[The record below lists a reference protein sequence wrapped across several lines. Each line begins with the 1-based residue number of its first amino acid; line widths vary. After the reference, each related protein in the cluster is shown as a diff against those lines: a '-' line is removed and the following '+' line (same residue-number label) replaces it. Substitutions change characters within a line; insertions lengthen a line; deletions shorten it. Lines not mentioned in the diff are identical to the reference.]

1 MRMMSRTTVALAVV
15 FFGLSTA
22 AAAQQL
28 PEPVAA
34 HRVGSVDVSRDVAPA
49 FNAKAANGFASSGF
63 GQFMASKAGR
73 VLRVVAG
80 AGMIA
85 GGLVLRDDGSTTGG
99 TVLAAAGAIPLSAGL
114 FDVCYISPLF
124 GGPFRGKDIRAAGK

>member
-1 MRMMSRTTVALAVV
+1 MRMMSRTTVALAVL
-15 FFGLSTA
+15 FAGLSTSA
-22 AAAQQL
+22 SAQQL
-28 PEPVAA
+28 SAPVAA
-34 HRVGSVDVSRDVAPA
+34 HRAVVTEVAQLSTPS
-49 FNAKAANGFASSGF
+49 FDAKAANGFASSGF

-85 GGLVLRDDGSTTGG
+85 GGLVMRDDGSTTGG

-124 GGPFRGKDIRAAGK
+124 GGPFRGKDIRAAAK